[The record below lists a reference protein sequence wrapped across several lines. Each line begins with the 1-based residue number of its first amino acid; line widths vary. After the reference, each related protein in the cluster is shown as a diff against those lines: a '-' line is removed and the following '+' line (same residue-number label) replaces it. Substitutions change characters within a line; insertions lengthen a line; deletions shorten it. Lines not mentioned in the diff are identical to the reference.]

1 MGRGASCIS
10 RVRWNIR
17 QEPSQALGYRQMR
30 DDGVAKPR
38 VWQVRQHRGLHCCH
52 DLARLGANHRESE
65 NTIVTTNESFHKSLY
80 FIGRVRP
87 QDGAHREPC
96 DATMGESAST
106 IPNCCASRGSIALPG
121 IAVEIDRLTLA
132 RAIVA

>member
-1 MGRGASCIS
+1 MPAPVIPLENFGPPLRARSTAVNMARVAPASDRVFILALRRSCIS
-10 RVRWNIR
+10 RVRWNVR

-52 DLARLGANHRESE
+52 DLARLGADHCESE
-65 NTIVTTNESFHKSLY
+65 NTIVTTNENFHKSLY

-87 QDGAHREPC
+87 QDTAHR
-96 DATMGESAST
+96 
-106 IPNCCASRGSIALPG
+106 
-121 IAVEIDRLTLA
+121 
-132 RAIVA
+132 